1 MPMTVSAW
9 RPSATIGALQQ
20 RAASLAVIRAFF
32 AERQV
37 MEVDTPLLCHSTATD
52 LHLQSM
58 QVNPSFAGAPEYLQ
72 TSPEFAMKRLLAAGS
87 GAIYQLCKAFR
98 QDEQGQRHN
107 PEFTML
113 EWYRPG
119 WGIEQLMTE
128 VEALLRTCLPS
139 NSAILAVPAFE
150 RISYRNLF
158 VRELGFDPMHID
170 DQTLENKASQLLQV
184 ALPEMS
190 RDDWLNL
197 LMAEVIEPRLQA
209 ATFVT
214 EFPASQASLSRIEKD
229 AHGDWVAHRFELFC
243 QGMEIANGYQELTDA
258 AEQQRRFEADN
269 KARASLNRQEIPV
282 DTRLLAA
289 LGHGMPECAGVAL
302 GVDRLIMLV
311 QQASSIA
318 EVLSFTSDHA

>member
-1 MPMTVSAW
+1 MIS
-9 RPSATIGALQQ
+9 ALQQ
-20 RAASLAVIRAFF
+20 RAASLATIRAFF

-37 MEVDTPLLCHSTATD
+37 MEVETPLLCHSTATD

-58 QVNPSFAGAPEYLQ
+58 QVRPPFAGAPEYLQ

-87 GAIYQLCKAFR
+87 GPIYQLCKAFR

-119 WGIEQLMTE
+119 WHVEQLMAE
-128 VEALLRTCLPS
+128 VEALLRACLPTD
-139 NSAILAVPAFE
+139 SAILASPSFE
-150 RISYRNLF
+150 KITYRHLF
-158 VRELGFDPMHID
+158 ERELGFDPMRIETTALAH
-170 DQTLENKASQLLQV
+170 KASELTQV
-184 ALPEMS
+184 SLPDMS

-209 ATFVT
+209 AVFVT

-229 AHGDWVAHRFELFC
+229 AKGDWVAHRFELFC
-243 QGMEIANGYQELTDA
+243 LGMEIANGYQELTDA
-258 AEQQRRFEADN
+258 SEQQRRFEADN
-269 KARASLNRQEIPV
+269 QARQAQQRQTIPM

-289 LGHGMPECAGVAL
+289 LSHGMPECAGVAL
-302 GVDRLIMLV
+302 GVDRLIMLA
-311 QQASSIA
+311 QQADAIA
-318 EVLSFTSDHA
+318 DVLSFTSDHA